1 MQNMYTLMRSKFTRL
16 VVMIT
21 AAVLAALPAYAQQAQ
36 SQERTVTGL
45 TNQATGDQRDSEST
59 ERRTTD
65 VDTGSGFG
73 AVEINGEDRD
83 DRRRETDSDRLDRL
97 ERLNRK
103 PAKPIVPS
111 QFERYV
117 ERTIGRKLP
126 RLGND
131 LLLPE
136 ALDFELPATA
146 TVPPDYVLGPG
157 DSVEIILTGSIEG
170 NFGGSIDNDGRLLL
184 PRVGPVMMAGV
195 RYGDL
200 QARVAQ
206 AIGRQFRNFKVAVS
220 VRQLRGIRVY
230 VTGFAASPGGY
241 TVNSLSTMVNAV
253 LAAGGPS
260 SGGSFRKATLM
271 RGGRVVSELDLYD
284 LLLRGDRSRD
294 AILQNEDVIN
304 IAPLGEQVAV
314 IGSVNTEAVYEV
326 KPGESLEALLA
337 LAGGPN
343 VLADPSRLILFRN
356 NQNEPLVGRE
366 IARAEAPGVAPAG
379 GDIVSVV
386 AAASLQQPQRR
397 QSVLVR
403 LEGEV
408 ARPGNYLV
416 SPGTSL
422 DAVLN
427 LAGGLTPQA
436 FVYGTR
442 LERLSVQQQ
451 QREGFREA
459 VEQLELSLA
468 ATPLTTS
475 SLNEGEQSRALISA
489 KAVLEK
495 LRTADPDGR
504 LVLDLPSLASRLPGD
519 MVLENNDRIL
529 VPPRPSAVGVF
540 GAVFRP
546 ASFLVRG
553 DQGLKIRDYV
563 SRAGGPIR
571 AADAGR
577 LFVVRANGE
586 VLTKR
591 MGALNAP
598 ALPGDVIFMPVKTE
612 NSNLFARIRDI
623 STIIFQLGIT
633 TAALVAL
640 TR

>member
-1 MQNMYTLMRSKFTRL
+1 MRSHFPRL
-16 VVMIT
+16 IVALSAAML
-21 AAVLAALPAYAQQAQ
+21 AVLPVQAQQSQNQDRSGMPVLGQGEQRNDQDSTDAQ
-36 SQERTVTGL
+36 
-45 TNQATGDQRDSEST
+45 D
-59 ERRTTD
+59 RRSSD
-65 VDTGSGFG
+65 VDVRPGFG
-73 AVEINGEDRD
+73 AVEIEGQSRDSNRRNSDR
-83 DRRRETDSDRLDRL
+83 DRLDRL
-97 ERLNRK
+97 EQLDRK
-103 PAKPIVPS
+103 PPKPIVPS
-111 QFERYV
+111 AFELFV
-117 ERTIGRKLP
+117 ERTLGRKLP

-131 LLLPE
+131 LLIPE
-136 ALDFELPATA
+136 SRDFEVPATA

-157 DSVEIILTGSIEG
+157 DSVDIILTGSIEG
-170 NFGGSIDNDGRLLL
+170 SFGGVIDNDGRLLL
-184 PRVGPVMMAGV
+184 PRVGPVVMAGV

-206 AIGRQFRNFKVAVS
+206 AIGRQFRNFRTAVS

-230 VTGFAASPGGY
+230 VTGFAAAPGAY

-260 SGGSFRKATLM
+260 SGGSFRKATLV

-294 AILQNEDVIN
+294 AVLQNEDVIN
-304 IAPLGEQVAV
+304 IAPLGEQVAMV
-314 IGSVNTEAVYEV
+314 GSVNKEAVYEV

-337 LAGGPN
+337 LAGGPG
-343 VLADPSRLILFRN
+343 VLADPNRLVLFRN
-356 NQNEPLVGRE
+356 KENEPLVGRE
-366 IARAEAPGVAPAG
+366 IARAEAPQVAAVG
-379 GDIVSVV
+379 GDIVSVL
-386 AAASLQQPQRR
+386 AAGSLQQPQAR

-422 DAVLN
+422 DAVLD

-442 LERLSVQQQ
+442 LERLSVKRQ
-451 QREGFREA
+451 QREGFEEA
-459 VEQLELSLA
+459 VNQLELSLA
-468 ATPLTTS
+468 ATPLTTT
-475 SLNEGEQSRALISA
+475 SLNEGEQNRALTSA
-489 KAVLEK
+489 RAVLER
-495 LRTADPDGR
+495 LRSADPDGR
-504 LVLDLPSLASRLPGD
+504 LVLDLPSLAASLPGD
-519 MVLENNDRIL
+519 MVLENDDRIII
-529 VPPRPSAVGVF
+529 PPRPSAVGVF

-546 ASFLVRG
+546 ASFLMRG
-553 DQGLKIRDYV
+553 DQGLRIRDYV
-563 SRAGGPIR
+563 ARAGGPIR

-586 VLTKR
+586 VLTRK
-591 MGALNAP
+591 MGALKAP

-612 NSNLFARIRDI
+612 NNNLLARIRDI

-640 TR
+640 TQ

>member
-1 MQNMYTLMRSKFTRL
+1 MRSTL
-16 VVMIT
+16 SHLM
-21 AAVLAALPAYAQQAQ
+21 AALSAALLLALPATAQQ
-36 SQERTVTGL
+36 SQTQDRNPNTSL
-45 TNQATGDQRDSEST
+45 TPGSGDQRERSTSNEDRQQSEFDD
-59 ERRTTD
+59 RPA
-65 VDTGSGFG
+65 FG
-73 AVEINGEDRD
+73 AVELESQDRS
-83 DRRRETDSDRLDRL
+83 DRRDETTAERL
-97 ERLNRK
+97 ERLERQQRTV
-103 PAKPIVPS
+103 PKPIVPS
-111 QFERYV
+111 EFERFV
-117 ERTIGRKLP
+117 ERTLGRKLP

-131 LLLPE
+131 LLIPE
-136 ALDFELPATA
+136 ARDFELPAVA
-146 TVPPDYVLGPG
+146 TVPPDYILGPG

-170 NFGGSIDNDGRLLL
+170 SFGGTIDNDGRLLL

-195 RYGDL
+195 RYGAL

-220 VRQLRGIRVY
+220 VGQLRGIKVY
-230 VTGFAASPGGY
+230 VTGFAASPGAY

-253 LAAGGPS
+253 LAAGGPG
-260 SGGSFRKATLM
+260 SGGSFRKATLV

-304 IAPLGEQVAV
+304 IAPLGEQVAM
-314 IGSVNTEAVYEV
+314 IGSVNKEAVYEV

-337 LAGGPN
+337 LAGGPG
-343 VLADPSRLILFRN
+343 VLADTSRLVLFRN
-356 NQNEPLVGRE
+356 KPNEPLIGRE
-366 IARAEAPGVAPAG
+366 IARAEALGIAAVG
-379 GDIVSVV
+379 GDIVSV
-386 AAASLQQPQRR
+386 AAAGSLQQPQNR

-408 ARPGNYLV
+408 AKPGNYLV
-416 SPGTSL
+416 SPGTPL
-422 DAVLN
+422 TAVLD

-442 LERLSVQQQ
+442 LERLSVKRQ
-451 QREGFREA
+451 QREGFKEA

-468 ATPLTTS
+468 ATPLTTT
-475 SLNEGEQSRALISA
+475 SLNEGEQAQALTA
-489 KAVLEK
+489 ARAVLER

-504 LVLDLPSLASRLPGD
+504 LVLDLPSPASQLPGD
-519 MVLENNDRIL
+519 MILENDDRI
-529 VPPRPSAVGVF
+529 VIPPRPSAVGVF

-553 DQGLKIRDYV
+553 DKGMRIRDYLA
-563 SRAGGPIR
+563 RAGGPIR

-586 VLTKR
+586 VLTRK
-591 MGALNAP
+591 MGAMSAP
-598 ALPGDVIFMPVKTE
+598 ALPGDVIFVPVKTQ
-612 NSNLFARIRDI
+612 NNNLLARIRDI
-623 STIIFQLGIT
+623 STILFQIGIT

-640 TR
+640 TQ

>member
-1 MQNMYTLMRSKFTRL
+1 MRSQFPCL
-16 VVMIT
+16 I
-21 AAVLAALPAYAQQAQ
+21 AALSAAMLAALPAAAQQLQ
-36 SQERTVTGL
+36 SQERAPVNSFAQTEQREDQSDSNTG
-45 TNQATGDQRDSEST
+45 
-59 ERRTTD
+59 ERRTSD
-65 VDTGSGFG
+65 VDVRPGFG
-73 AVEINGEDRD
+73 AVEIDAQNRQ
-83 DRRRETDSDRLDRL
+83 DRRRLTDRDRLDRL
-97 ERLNRK
+97 DTLERRT
-103 PAKPIVPS
+103 PKPIVPS
-111 QFERYV
+111 AFELFV

-131 LLLPE
+131 LLIPE
-136 ALDFELPATA
+136 ARDFEMPATA

-170 NFGGSIDNDGRLLL
+170 SFGGTIDNDGRLLL

-200 QARVAQ
+200 QARVTQ
-206 AIGRQFRNFKVAVS
+206 AIGRQFRNFKAAVS
-220 VRQLRGIRVY
+220 VRELRGIRVY
-230 VTGFAASPGGY
+230 VTGFAAAPGAY
-241 TVNSLSTMVNAV
+241 TVNSLSTMINAV

-294 AILQNEDVIN
+294 AVLQNEDVIN
-304 IAPLGEQVAV
+304 IAPLGEQVAMV
-314 IGSVNTEAVYEV
+314 GSVNKEAVYEV
-326 KPGESLEALLA
+326 KPGESLELLLS
-337 LAGGPN
+337 LAGGPG
-343 VLADPSRLILFRN
+343 VLADPTRLVLFRN
-356 NQNEPLVGRE
+356 KENEPLVGRE
-366 IARAEAPGVAPAG
+366 IARGEAAQVAAIG
-379 GDIVSVV
+379 GDIVSVL
-386 AAASLQQPQRR
+386 AAGSLQQPLNR

-427 LAGGLTPQA
+427 LAGGLSSQA

-442 LERLSVQQQ
+442 LERLSVKRQ
-451 QREGFREA
+451 QREGFKEA
-459 VEQLELSLA
+459 VDQLELSLA
-468 ATPLTTS
+468 ATPLTSS
-475 SLNEGEQSRALISA
+475 SLNEGEQNRAITA
-489 KAVLEK
+489 ARAVLER

-504 LVLDLPSLASRLPGD
+504 LVLDLPSPAASLPGD
-519 MVLENNDRIL
+519 LMLENDDRI
-529 VPPRPSAVGVF
+529 VIPPRPSAVGVF

-546 ASFLVRG
+546 ASFLIKGSGALRV
-553 DQGLKIRDYV
+553 RDYLA
-563 SRAGGPIR
+563 RAGGPIR

-586 VLTKR
+586 VLTKK

-612 NSNLFARIRDI
+612 NNNLLARIRDI

-640 TR
+640 TQ